1 MIIIFRKKINFFI
14 SIALISFIFIS
25 NLDAND
31 NEKGKSVPNIN
42 LKDLVGKTINTK
54 DFNNDGKP
62 IVISFWATW
71 CKPCLEELN
80 TISELY
86 DEWIEETGVKIIAVS
101 IDDSRNS
108 KRVAPFVKSKK
119 WKYEVYLDVN
129 SDFKRAMGVSNPPHT
144 FLLDGNKNIV
154 FEHNGYAAGDEIH
167 LYEKIKNIVE
177 KK

>member
-1 MIIIFRKKINFFI
+1 MKIVFRKKINYLL
-14 SIALISFIFIS
+14 SIALISFIFC
-25 NLDAND
+25 NLNAND
-31 NEKGKSVPNIN
+31 IVQGKSIASTN
-42 LKDLVGKTINTK
+42 LKDLTGKTINTNAF
-54 DFNNDGKP
+54 DNDGKP

-86 DEWIEETGVKIIAVS
+86 DEWTEETGVKIIAVS

-119 WKYEVYLDVN
+119 WKFEVYLDEN
-129 SDFKRAMGVSNPPHT
+129 SDFKRAMGVTNPPHT

-154 FEHNGYAAGDEIH
+154 FEHNGYAAGDENH
-167 LYEKIKNIVE
+167 LFEKIKKVVE
-177 KK
+177 K

>member
-1 MIIIFRKKINFFI
+1 MNTFFRKKINFV
-14 SIALISFIFIS
+14 SMALISLFFIS
-25 NLDAND
+25 NLSAS
-31 NEKGKSVPNIN
+31 EGKPIPSVN

-54 DFNNDGKP
+54 DFDNAGKP
-62 IVISFWATW
+62 IIIAFWATW

-86 DEWIEETGVKIIAVS
+86 DDWIEETGAKIIAVS

-108 KRVAPFVKSKK
+108 KRVAPFVKARK
-119 WKYEVYLDVN
+119 WKFDVYLDEN
-129 SDFKRAMGVSNPPHT
+129 SDFRRAMGVSNPPHT

-167 LYEKIKNIVE
+167 LYDEIKKVVGIE
-177 KK
+177 